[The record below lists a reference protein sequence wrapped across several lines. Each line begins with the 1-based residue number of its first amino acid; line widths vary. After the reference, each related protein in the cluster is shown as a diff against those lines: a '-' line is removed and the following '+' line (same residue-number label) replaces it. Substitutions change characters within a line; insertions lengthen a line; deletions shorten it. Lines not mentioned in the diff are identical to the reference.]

1 MVPDRAISVA
11 LEHERVDGSGVVEA
25 PGLLPGAA
33 WTGSGSGCLRPLREL
48 SEQLETRALVV
59 FGSRGRGDAQEA
71 SDLDLLL
78 IRRGALDPAVRQ
90 AVWKQ
95 ARQIIGPLPVDLDL
109 LVEDEHSAQEMA
121 GSRWHVL
128 GRIAQE
134 RVIYAS

>member
-1 MVPDRAISVA
+1 MDASLAPVWSKPKVFC
-11 LEHERVDGSGVVEA
+11 LERLG
-25 PGLLPGAA
+25 PGLDPDVLQ
-33 WTGSGSGCLRPLREL
+33 PLREL
-48 SEQLETRALVV
+48 SEQPETRALVV
-59 FGSRGRGDAQEA
+59 FGSRGRGEAQEA

-78 IRRGALDPAVRQ
+78 IRRGALDPSVRQ

-109 LVEDEHSAQEMA
+109 LVEDEHSAQEMV

-134 RVIYAS
+134 GRVIYAS

>member
-1 MVPDRAISVA
+1 MDASLAPVWSKPQVFC
-11 LEHERVDGSGVVEA
+11 LERLG
-25 PGLLPGAA
+25 PGLDPDVLQ
-33 WTGSGSGCLRPLREL
+33 PLREL
-48 SEQLETRALVV
+48 SEQPETRALVV
-59 FGSRGRGDAQEA
+59 FGSRGRGEAQEA

-78 IRRGALDPAVRQ
+78 IRRGALDPSVRQ

-109 LVEDEHSAQEMA
+109 LVEDEQSAQEMA

-134 RVIYAS
+134 GRVIYAS

>member
-1 MVPDRAISVA
+1 MDASLAPVWSKPQVFC
-11 LEHERVDGSGVVEA
+11 LERLG
-25 PGLLPGAA
+25 PGLDPDVLQ
-33 WTGSGSGCLRPLREL
+33 PLREL
-48 SEQLETRALVV
+48 SEQPETRALVV

-78 IRRGALDPAVRQ
+78 IRRGALDPSVRQ

-109 LVEDEHSAQEMA
+109 LVEDEDSAQEMA

-134 RVIYAS
+134 GRVIYAS

>member
-1 MVPDRAISVA
+1 MDASLAPVWSKPQVFC
-11 LEHERVDGSGVVEA
+11 LERLG
-25 PGLLPGAA
+25 PGLDPDVLQ
-33 WTGSGSGCLRPLREL
+33 PLRAL
-48 SEQLETRALVV
+48 SEQPETRALVV

-78 IRRGALDPAVRQ
+78 IRRGVLNPSVRQ

-121 GSRWHVL
+121 CSRWHVL

-134 RVIYAS
+134 GRVIYAS

>member
-1 MVPDRAISVA
+1 MNASMAPVWSKPQAFC
-11 LEHERVDGSGVVEA
+11 LERLG
-25 PGLLPGAA
+25 PGLDPDV
-33 WTGSGSGCLRPLREL
+33 LRPLCEL
-48 SEQLETRALVV
+48 SEQPETRALVV
-59 FGSRGRGDAQEA
+59 FGSRGRGDAHEA

-78 IRRGALDPAVRQ
+78 IRRGALNPAARQ

-134 RVIYAS
+134 GRVIYAS